1 MSGGVS
7 RQQRAYSNHVIGTL
21 GELGSRGPGTGGTGR
36 DFFLF
41 HQLLQ
46 GEPPVLLPS
55 YHEGGTL
62 PSKPSQKYTLLLPST
77 ILLMPSISS
86 QSNVHSMPAP

>member
-7 RQQRAYSNHVIGTL
+7 RQQRAYSNHVTGTL

-36 DFFLF
+36 DFSWF

-62 PSKPSQKYTLLLPST
+62 TTIQTKSEICPSPAHHNTSYAQYLLP
-77 ILLMPSISS
+77 I
-86 QSNVHSMPAP
+86 